1 MPRIQRIMNQ
11 KLAAPGARF
20 DANQPV
26 FEAAF
31 RGRVGRRVRTAL
43 RRMEPVLLTVPR
55 WSQPERFLEDL
66 ALDLAIGQPGIG
78 CRTVDLSPLKGHGA
92 NEAWRFTL
100 HLFAQMG
107 QRDWQRSASSMVAHR
122 SGFRYALSKLLF
134 EAHAAA
140 PHPVALLAHGAQY
153 LPVEIIEDLRVV
165 WADYWRAHP
174 FDARCTLLLA
184 TAVGT
189 DLVGIDGMQAVDL
202 MDFGAAEAM
211 RCLATGAD
219 LERAPALSRAM
230 SLTGGIPGLVDAV
243 RSLSFSRRALATED
257 DALVYGMG
265 ELVDALQGAVDIAN
279 MDSALSDRLHQIL
292 DGQPRPWQAEVDEPL
307 RIAGLVRTYPSHG
320 DAQVVLRAPAIATLL
335 E

>member
-11 KLAAPGARF
+11 KLTASGARF
-20 DANQPV
+20 DVNQPV
-26 FEAAF
+26 LEAAF
-31 RGRVGRRVRTAL
+31 RGKVGRRVRTAL
-43 RRMEPVLLTVPR
+43 RRMDPVLLTVPR

-107 QRDWQRSASSMVAHR
+107 QRNWQGSASTMVAHR
-122 SGFRYALSKLLF
+122 SGFRYALSRLLF
-134 EAHAAA
+134 EAHATA

-165 WADYWRAHP
+165 WADYWHAHP

-189 DLVGIDGMQAVDL
+189 DLVGIDGMQAVNL
-202 MDFGAAEAM
+202 MDYGAAEAM
-211 RCLATGAD
+211 RCLVTGATHEPAPS
-219 LERAPALSRAM
+219 LTRAI

-243 RSLSFSRRALATED
+243 RTMSRSGRVLATED

-265 ELVDALQGAVDIAN
+265 SLVDALQGAVDIAN
-279 MDSALSDRLHQIL
+279 MDSALSDRLHQLL
-292 DGQPRPWQAEVDEPL
+292 DGQPRPWQAQVDDPL
-307 RIAGLVRTYPSHG
+307 RIAGLVRSRQSHG
-320 DAQVVLRAPAIATLL
+320 EAQVVLRAPAIATLL